1 VPLDVRRRVERALRD
16 VLEERRRAIEAAD
29 PAAGALVDEIGRLL
43 DAGGKR
49 IRPLFCYW
57 GYRAG
62 GGADGGAPGEPI
74 VRAAGALEL
83 LHTMALVHDDLL
95 DGAKERRAVPAT
107 AAWFAEH
114 AGDLGLRGDPQD
126 VGARVAV
133 LVGDLAAVLA
143 DQMLLGSGFA
153 PEALVRAQA
162 VYHEMR
168 ERMAA
173 GEYLD
178 VSGRGGAGDR
188 AVARRAASLK
198 GGSYTVEGPVLIGA
212 ALADASDRSRRA
224 LAAYGRPLGEAF
236 QLADDLR
243 DGEAPPGV
251 GPDTVTELVAVAR
264 AALGE
269 AAIPAQAAEALDRLA
284 DAVSA

>member
-1 VPLDVRRRVERALRD
+1 VPLDLRGRVERALRD
-16 VLEERRRAIEAAD
+16 VLEERRRAIEAGD
-29 PAAGALVDEIGRLL
+29 PAAVALVDEIGRLL

-49 IRPLFCYW
+49 VRPLFCYW
-57 GYRAG
+57 GYRAA
-62 GGADGGAPGEPI
+62 GGADDGTAGAPI

-95 DGAKERRAVPAT
+95 DGAKERRGVPTTAV
-107 AAWFAEH
+107 WFAQH

-126 VGARVAV
+126 VGTRVAV

-143 DQMLLGSGFA
+143 DEMLLGSGFG

-178 VSGRGGAGDR
+178 VAGRDGDDDP

-198 GGSYTVEGPVLIGA
+198 GGAYTVEGPVLIGA
-212 ALADASDRSRRA
+212 ALAGASDRCGRA

-243 DGEAPPGV
+243 DGEASPGV
-251 GPDTVTELVAVAR
+251 SPDTVTELVGLAK
-264 AALGE
+264 AALGDP
-269 AAIPAQAAEALDRLA
+269 AIPAEAAEALGRLA
-284 DAVSA
+284 DSVSV